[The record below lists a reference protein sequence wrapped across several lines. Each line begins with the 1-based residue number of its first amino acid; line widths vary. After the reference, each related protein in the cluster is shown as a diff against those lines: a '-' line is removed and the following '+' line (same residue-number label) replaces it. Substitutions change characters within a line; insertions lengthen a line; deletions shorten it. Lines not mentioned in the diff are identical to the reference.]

1 MQTRVKLINNED
13 AYNTNYTIEMHAIK
27 LRQTSSICLGP
38 ILTYY
43 RPILLHLPYHM
54 HVSIIYMH
62 MQSDRSME

>member
-38 ILTYY
+38 TLTYY
-43 RPILLHLPYHM
+43 RPKCKTFTISHACFDHLHAYA
-54 HVSIIYMH
+54 V
-62 MQSDRSME
+62 R